1 MSLLIHPHAF
11 RLSGGTQ
18 VDALKELLRES
29 YSVEELSDSEKE
41 RKTCALTCAL
51 SLALHVF
58 KPNQWFVRNI
68 LKLDI

>member
-51 SLALHVF
+51 SLTNGL
-58 KPNQWFVRNI
+58 
-68 LKLDI
+68 